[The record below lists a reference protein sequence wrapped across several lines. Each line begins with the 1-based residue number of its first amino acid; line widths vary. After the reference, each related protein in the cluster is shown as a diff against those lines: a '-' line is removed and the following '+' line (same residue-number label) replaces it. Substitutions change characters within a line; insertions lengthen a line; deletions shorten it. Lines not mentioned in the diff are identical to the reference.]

1 MTNPTSLS
9 RACKQSLQ
17 HLELQ
22 LVRPAAAPLT
32 NPTSLSDYMAG
43 RSRGGGGG
51 GGEGRKELGAL
62 TLAQLKQNINL
73 YSFADLQARAP

>member
-1 MTNPTSLS
+1 
-9 RACKQSLQ
+9 
-17 HLELQ
+17 
-22 LVRPAAAPLT
+22 
-32 NPTSLSDYMAG
+32 MAG